1 MSLKGKRIAV
11 VEDDVTNMAIISTLL
26 RQAGASVIQDPWNT
40 STVDRLRQS
49 LPIDLILLD
58 LMLRHGI
65 SGYEIYD
72 KLKAYPE
79 LARIPVVVVSASDP
93 ALEMNRAQQKGINGY
108 IEKPISYR
116 DFTQQVEA
124 VLNGKEVWGS

>member
-1 MSLKGKRIAV
+1 MLLTGKRIAV

-26 RQAGASVIQDPWNT
+26 RQNGATVIQDPWNT
-40 STVDRLRQS
+40 GTVERLKQL

-65 SGYEIYD
+65 SGYDIFD
-72 KLKAYPE
+72 KLRATPE
-79 LARIPVVVVSASDP
+79 FATVPVVVVSASDP

-108 IEKPISYR
+108 IEKPVSYR
-116 DFTQQVEA
+116 DFAQQIEA
-124 VLNGKEVWGS
+124 VLDGKEVWG

>member
-1 MSLKGKRIAV
+1 MLLTGKRIAV

-26 RQAGASVIQDPWNT
+26 RQNGATVIQDPWNT
-40 STVDRLRQS
+40 GTVERLRQL

-65 SGYEIYD
+65 SGYDIFD
-72 KLKAYPE
+72 KLRATPE
-79 LARIPVVVVSASDP
+79 FENVPVVVVSASDP

-108 IEKPISYR
+108 IEKPVSYR
-116 DFTQQVEA
+116 DFAQQIEA
-124 VLNGKEVWGS
+124 VLDGNEVWG

>member
-1 MSLKGKRIAV
+1 MLLTGKRIAV

-26 RQAGASVIQDPWNT
+26 RQNGASVIQDPWNT
-40 STVDRLRQS
+40 STVERLRQA

-58 LMLRHGI
+58 LMLRYGI

-72 KLKAYPE
+72 KLKAFPE
-79 LARIPVVVVSASDP
+79 FAKIPVVVVSASDP

-116 DFTQQVEA
+116 DFAQQIEA
-124 VLNGKEVWGS
+124 VLAGKEVWGS